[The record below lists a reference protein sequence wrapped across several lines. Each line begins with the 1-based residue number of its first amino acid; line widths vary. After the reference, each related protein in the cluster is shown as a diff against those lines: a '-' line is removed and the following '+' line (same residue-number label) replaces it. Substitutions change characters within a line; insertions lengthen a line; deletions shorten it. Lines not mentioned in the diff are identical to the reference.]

1 MSWHLFFM
9 RDIYANC
16 LRDISSGKILQ
27 YSFFSKKKKKTVK
40 GVYVYQMS
48 NYDKWKTQCALDASF
63 WLMTF
68 FLLSLHDFVISAYIS
83 SN

>member
-48 NYDKWKTQCALDASF
+48 NYDKWKIFRRSGCAVFAA
-63 WLMTF
+63 
-68 FLLSLHDFVISAYIS
+68 HDIHFIVFA
-83 SN
+83 